1 MKVVIVIATLLYM
14 NNQKNYHGYVN
25 YSTYKPI
32 KITIYEREN

>member
-14 NNQKNYHGYVN
+14 NNQNNYHGYVN

-32 KITIYEREN
+32 KMTLYDPKN